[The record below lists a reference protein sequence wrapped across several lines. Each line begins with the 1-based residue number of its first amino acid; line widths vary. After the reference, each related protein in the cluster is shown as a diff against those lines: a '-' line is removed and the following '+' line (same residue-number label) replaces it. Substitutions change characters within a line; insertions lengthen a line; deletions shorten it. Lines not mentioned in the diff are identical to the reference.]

1 MRLLMYGLA
10 RIGIL
15 AMECIAVPVVSL
27 SETRVE
33 SGVWRE
39 CIWGLLAWTRGVLL
53 LLLGSRHVVLAEICW
68 SLAARTLDCAQLV
81 PGVRAGAACAGR
93 VGRGVRSPGDTSWSA
108 APLPPTRHRSSPKT
122 GDREVV

>member
-1 MRLLMYGLA
+1 MYGVA

-33 SGVWRE
+33 LESVD
-39 CIWGLLAWTRGVLL
+39 LAWTRGVLL

-93 VGRGVRSPGDTSWSA
+93 VGRGVRSSGDTGPPRRSPPHA
-108 APLPPTRHRSSPKT
+108 IEAPRKRAIA
-122 GDREVV
+122 R